1 MVEGQGGAVN
11 PTRIRAVAR
20 GLAASPINRC
30 PAARSD
36 ADLLTRFLDV
46 HDEAA
51 FADLVVR
58 HLPAV
63 RAVCRSVLRD
73 PNDVDDAAQA
83 TFLVLVRRAAVVR
96 DRAALGSWLCRVAW
110 RTANRLRETNARRT
124 RQQAPGID
132 PDTTPGREGIPAS
145 SGEVAAAL
153 HEEIG
158 RLPERYRLA
167 VLTCYAAGT
176 PTAEAAT
183 RLGWPKGTLLTR
195 LAWARKRL
203 RDRLTKR
210 GVTLSGGLT
219 AVMAGHAGSAGGA
232 LLAGRITAA
241 AVALMSGDPRVKELV
256 SERVSNLTEGVV
268 RAMAGTKFK
277 LAVGVG
283 FVVVALLGLGLG
295 RMTAD
300 AGDAADKKPNT
311 ATGASPAKAT
321 APREPA
327 PVRPADPDPEAR
339 AEAPVAPAGPG
350 DDLVVRRPHGSYT
363 KEVPA
368 YGKATITFTENRLHV
383 HATVRLDGVNLV
395 VTADGDYSM
404 NRESMVYGIITA
416 VDVSG
421 LPGGEEAVE
430 VALIAATLNDTPFA
444 FRARAE
450 DDSVTIKDLKF
461 GPFGSLLFAEMFG
474 GGDSAEVMLMI
485 AGIVGGKYKA
495 DPNPDRNALPP
506 APRVN
511 PPAPK
516 IKAAR
521 PAG

>member
-1 MVEGQGGAVN
+1 VN
-11 PTRIRAVAR
+11 PTRIRTVARRLAVAHQDCS
-20 GLAASPINRC
+20 AT
-30 PAARSD
+30 ARSD
-36 ADLLTRFLDV
+36 HDLLTRFLDV

-51 FADLVVR
+51 FEGLVTR

-73 PNDVDDAAQA
+73 PNDADDAVQA
-83 TFLVLVRRAAVVR
+83 TFLVLVRRAAAVR
-96 DRAALGSWLCRVAW
+96 DRAALGAWLCRIAW
-110 RTANRLRETNARRT
+110 RTANRLREMNTRRT
-124 RQQAPGID
+124 RQQVPGID
-132 PDTTPGREGIPAS
+132 PDATPDREATPAGS
-145 SGEVAAAL
+145 AEVAAAL
-153 HEEIG
+153 HDEIG

-210 GVTLSGGLT
+210 GVTLAGGFT
-219 AVMAGHAGSAGGA
+219 ATMAGQAGSAGGA
-232 LLAGRITAA
+232 VLAARITVA
-241 AVALMSGDPRVKELV
+241 AVAMMSGDPRVKEVV

-268 RAMAGTKFK
+268 RAMAGTKIK
-277 LAVGVG
+277 LALGVG

-300 AGDAADKKPNT
+300 AADGVDKKPT
-311 ATGASPAKAT
+311 TGVVSQTKAA
-321 APREPA
+321 APREAAPA
-327 PVRPADPDPEAR
+327 KPADPDSEAR
-339 AEAPVAPAGPG
+339 AELLMAPAGPG
-350 DDLVVRRPHGSYT
+350 NDLVVRRPLGSYT

-368 YGKATITFTENRLHV
+368 YGKATLTFTENRLHV
-383 HATVRLDGVNLV
+383 HAAVRLDGISLV

-421 LPGGEEAVE
+421 LPGGEESAE
-430 VALIAATLNDTPFA
+430 VVLMAATLNDTPFA
-444 FRARAE
+444 FRARVE

-461 GPFGSLLFAEMFG
+461 GPFGSLLFAEMFA
-474 GGDSAEVMLMI
+474 GGDGAKEMLMV

-495 DPNPDRNALPP
+495 DPNPDRSALPP
-506 APRVN
+506 AGPGVQPRR
-511 PPAPK
+511 K
-516 IKAAR
+516 
-521 PAG
+521 